1 MNVYDFI
8 KIHEGL
14 RLKPYLCTAGK
25 TTIGWGRNL
34 DDNGISEEEASTM
47 LANDVEM
54 CVRELQRNYSGYA
67 ILDEVRQAVLIDMVF
82 NLGWPRLSQFKKMFA
97 ALDAQD
103 YIHASREMLNSRWAD
118 QVGMRA
124 KRLADMMRTGDWYV

>member
-1 MNVYDFI
+1 
-8 KIHEGL
+8 
-14 RLKPYLCTAGK
+14 
-25 TTIGWGRNL
+25 
-34 DDNGISEEEASTM
+34 M

-67 ILDEVRQAVLIDMVF
+67 ILDEVRQAVLIDMVL